1 MKWKKNTKWTIF
13 FSPCSHLTQ
22 PRFVLLLLCRVI
34 SQVDKEERE
43 AGDQR
48 KKGRGRG
55 KKDMDDLDSDDDCD
69 EDDLSDFRDDSD
81 DEEEDLDDSESK
93 KTKNKSNVLPDISR
107 INI

>member
-48 KKGRGRG
+48 KKGRG